1 MLQFLKPA
9 KKTKQKQKNNYNN
22 NNMVNSAYKPEE
34 PLQLPW
40 FVSVSLQS

>member
-9 KKTKQKQKNNYNN
+9 KKTKQKQKYNYN

-40 FVSVSLQS
+40 FVSVSSQS